1 MGNNLAISEN
11 RQQRFAAVLARLIKI
26 AHKTCCPEMASV
38 GGWIMCKALMCLHKA
53 RLETGPILAPVVSQT
68 IPVG

>member
-1 MGNNLAISEN
+1 MVNSLAISET
-11 RQQRFAAVLARLIKI
+11 ALCSCVVRLIKF
-26 AHKTCCPEMASV
+26 AHKTCRPEVASV

-53 RLETGPILAPVVSQT
+53 RLETGPILAPVVSQR